1 MWLRGA
7 PTAGHR
13 TTTRALAVLALV
25 TSMVVASPGPAVAA
39 GPPGNDAP
47 SGAVPLQLGVPV
59 VQDTREA
66 TTDADDAALNAGCGA
81 PATNASVWYSFTSAT
96 ARNVVLDASGS
107 DYGVGF
113 LVFQGTPSPDTLV
126 DCGPQLLALQAQ
138 AGTTYTV
145 MVFSD
150 TDAVGGTLDLT
161 LSAAPPRPRVRIS
174 LALHGRAFRN
184 GDARLRGTYSCTSAD
199 SAQFFG
205 TLLQRA
211 GRLKI
216 RGDFFIVRRCDGRRH
231 RWFAR
236 VVSPF
241 ATYAR
246 GRARGTA
253 TVTAC
258 GPFECADVSTAH
270 RVRLRGPRGAGA
282 QRLVSQLRTRVVPHT
297 GSPEARPLVE
307 RQGHWPVG

>member
-1 MWLRGA
+1 MWLCGA

-13 TTTRALAVLALV
+13 TTTGAVAVLALV
-25 TSMVVASPGPAVAA
+25 TSLVAASPGRAAAA
-39 GPPGNDAP
+39 GPPGNDVP

-59 VQDTREA
+59 EQDTREA
-66 TTDADDAALNAGCGA
+66 TTDADDAALNASCGA
-81 PATNASVWYSFTSAT
+81 PATNASVWYSFTSTT
-96 ARNVVLDASGS
+96 ARDVVLDASAS
-107 DYGVGF
+107 DYEVGF
-113 LVFQGTPSPDTLV
+113 LVFQGTPAPDSLV

-150 TDAVGGTLDLT
+150 TDVAGGTLDLT
-161 LSAAPPRPRVRIS
+161 LSAAPPRPRVSLS
-174 LALHGRAFRN
+174 LARYGRAFRN

-199 SAQFFG
+199 SALLFG
-205 TLLQRA
+205 SLLQRA

-216 RGDFFIVRRCDGRRH
+216 RGDFFVERRCDGRRH

-253 TVTAC
+253 TVSAC
-258 GPFECADVSTAH
+258 GLFECSEVSTAH
-270 RVRLRGPRGAGA
+270 RVRLRGPRGAGSH
-282 QRLVSQLRTRVVPHT
+282 RSVSRLRTRVVPHT
-297 GSPEARPLVE
+297 RMPEARPLVE
-307 RQGHWPVG
+307 RQGRWPAG

>member
-13 TTTRALAVLALV
+13 TTTGAVAVLALA
-25 TSMVVASPGPAVAA
+25 TSMVAASPGPAAAA
-39 GPPGNDAP
+39 GPPGNDVP

-66 TTDADDAALNAGCGA
+66 TTDADDAALNASCGA

-96 ARNVVLDASGS
+96 DRNVVLDASTS

-113 LVFQGTPSPDTLV
+113 LVFAGTPAPDTFV
-126 DCGPQLLALQAQ
+126 NCGPQQLALQAQ

-150 TDAVGGTLDLT
+150 TAVAGGTLDLT
-161 LSAAPPRPRVRIS
+161 LSAAPPPPRVRIS
-174 LALHGRAFRN
+174 LARQGRALRN
-184 GDARLRGTYSCTSAD
+184 GDARLHGTYSCTSAD
-199 SAQFFG
+199 STQVVG

-216 RGDFFIVRRCDGRRH
+216 QGDFFIDRPCDGRRH
-231 RWFAR
+231 RWVAR
-236 VVSPF
+236 AVSSY
-241 ATYAR
+241 ATFAR

-253 TVTAC
+253 SVIAC
-258 GPFECADVSTAH
+258 GLFECGNASTTH
-270 RVRLRGPRGAGA
+270 RVRLRGVGTH
-282 QRLVSQLRTRVVPHT
+282 RLVSRLRTRAVPPTH
-297 GSPEARPLVE
+297 SPDARPLVE

>member
-7 PTAGHR
+7 SAAGHR
-13 TTTRALAVLALV
+13 TTTGAVAVLALV
-25 TSMVVASPGPAVAA
+25 TSLVAAAPGPAAAA
-39 GPPGNDAP
+39 GPPGNDVP

-96 ARNVVLDASGS
+96 ARNVVLDASAS
-107 DYGVGF
+107 DYEVGF
-113 LVFQGTPSPDTLV
+113 LVFQGTPSPDSLV
-126 DCGPQLLALQAQ
+126 DCGPQLIALQAQ

-145 MVFSD
+145 MAFSD
-150 TDAVGGTLDLT
+150 TDVAGGTLDLT
-161 LSAAPPRPRVRIS
+161 LSAAPPPPRLRVS
-174 LALHGRAFRN
+174 LARDGRAFRN
-184 GDARLRGTYSCTSAD
+184 GDARLHGTYSCTSAG
-199 SAQFFG
+199 STQLFG

-216 RGDFFIVRRCDGRRH
+216 RGDFFIDRRCDGRRH
-231 RWFAR
+231 RWVAR

-253 TVTAC
+253 TVSAC
-258 GPFECADVSTAH
+258 GPFECSDVSTAH
-270 RVRLRGPRGAGA
+270 RVRLRGPAGAGSH
-282 QRLVSQLRTRVVPHT
+282 RLVSRLRTRVVPHT
-297 GSPEARPLVE
+297 RLPETRPLVE
-307 RQGHWPVG
+307 RQGHWPAG